1 MSLGVHFALVD
12 DDLERLLSIDD
23 DDELVDFIVEDLEER
38 YLADDRWSYQSDKAW
53 DAIHRCLGDGT
64 LLYATGPHP
73 LTYAVLGGRAL
84 DAGEDYTACLVEA
97 PNVRETSRAL
107 ERVTREWLRQ
117 RYDTLSNT
125 DYGQPLSDED
135 FEYTWE
141 NFVGLRDFFARAAEA
156 SRAVLF
162 TTDA

>member
-1 MSLGVHFALVD
+1 MSLGLHFALLD

-23 DDELVDFIVEDLEER
+23 EDELVDFIVEDLEER
-38 YLADDRWSYQSDKAW
+38 YLTDDRWSYQSDKAW

-64 LLYATGPHP
+64 LLYETGPHP
-73 LTYAVLGGRAL
+73 LTYAVLGGRSL

-107 ERVTREWLRQ
+107 ARVTREWLRR
-117 RYDTLSNT
+117 RYDTLGDS

-135 FEYTWE
+135 FDYTE
-141 NFVGLRDFFARAAEA
+141 ADAVGPRGVGPQR
-156 SRAVLF
+156 
-162 TTDA
+162 